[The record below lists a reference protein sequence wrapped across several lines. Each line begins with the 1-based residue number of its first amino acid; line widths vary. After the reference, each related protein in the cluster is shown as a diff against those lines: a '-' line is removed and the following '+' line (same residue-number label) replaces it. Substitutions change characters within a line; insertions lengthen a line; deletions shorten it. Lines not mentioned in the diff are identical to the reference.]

1 MMSSQSKVM
10 TGWRVVTIVR
20 VMGPLLMILAFV
32 GMFSGLI
39 LTTGQDLLF
48 SSPALFILVPAVVGL
63 GGNLGAIIGSRVSTA
78 LHLGIIEPSLS
89 NIALRNNII
98 SSLIAGGVMFVAL
111 GIIAGVLA
119 SFLAL
124 EGPSMIEIFLIS
136 SLSGVFLVLFVVI
149 ISVTAAF
156 FSYRRGLDPDDVVIP
171 VVTSFSDLAGIAFL
185 MGIVVLI
192 LG

>member
-48 SSPALFILVPAVVGL
+48 KSPALFILVPAVVGL

-89 NIALRNNII
+89 NVALRNNII

-111 GIIAGVLA
+111 GIIAGALA

>member
-1 MMSSQSKVM
+1 MSSQDRLM
-10 TGWRVVTIVR
+10 IGWRAVTIVR

-48 SSPALFILVPAVVGL
+48 KSPALFILVPAVVGL

-78 LHLGIIEPSLS
+78 LHLGLIEPSLS
-89 NIALRNNII
+89 NVVLRNNII
-98 SSLIAGGVMFVAL
+98 SSLIAGGVMFIAL

-119 SFLAL
+119 SFLSL

-136 SLSGVFLVLFVVI
+136 TLSGLFLVIFVVI
-149 ISVTAAF
+149 TSVTAAF

-171 VVTSFSDLAGIAFL
+171 VVTSLSDLAGIAFL

>member
-1 MMSSQSKVM
+1 MASQSKVM
-10 TGWRVVTIVR
+10 VGWRAVTIVR

-39 LTTGQDLLF
+39 LTTGQELLF
-48 SSPALFILVPAVVGL
+48 RSPALFILVPAVVGL

-98 SSLIAGGVMFVAL
+98 SSLIAGGVMFIIL

-124 EGPSMIEIFLIS
+124 KGPGMIEIFLIS
-136 SLSGVFLVLFVVI
+136 TLSGVFLVLFVVT
-149 ISVTAAF
+149 ISVAAAF

>member
-1 MMSSQSKVM
+1 M

-48 SSPALFILVPAVVGL
+48 KSPALFILVPAVVGL

-171 VVTSFSDLAGIAFL
+171 VVTSLSDLAGIAFL

>member
-1 MMSSQSKVM
+1 MMTSRSKVM
-10 TGWRVVTIVR
+10 IGWRAVTIVR

-39 LTTGQDLLF
+39 LTTSQDLLF
-48 SSPALFILVPAVVGL
+48 KSPALFILVPAVVGL

-78 LHLGIIEPSLS
+78 LHLGLIEPSLS
-89 NIALRNNII
+89 NVVLRNNII
-98 SSLIAGGVMFVAL
+98 SSLVAGGVMFIIL
-111 GIIAGVLA
+111 GIIAGALA

-136 SLSGVFLVLFVVI
+136 SISGVFLVLFVVI
-149 ISVTAAF
+149 TSVAAAF
-156 FSYRRGLDPDDVVIP
+156 FAYRRGLDPDDVVIP
-171 VVTSFSDLAGIAFL
+171 IVTSFSDLAGIAFL

>member
-1 MMSSQSKVM
+1 MASQSKVM
-10 TGWRVVTIVR
+10 IGWRAVTIVR

-39 LTTGQDLLF
+39 LTTGQELLF
-48 SSPALFILVPAVVGL
+48 RSPALFILVPAVVGL

-98 SSLIAGGVMFVAL
+98 SSLIAGGVMFIIL

-119 SFLAL
+119 SLLAL
-124 EGPSMIEIFLIS
+124 KGPSMIEIFLIS
-136 SLSGVFLVLFVVI
+136 SISGVFLVLFVVL
-149 ISVTAAF
+149 ISVAAAF

>member
-1 MMSSQSKVM
+1 MSSQDRLM
-10 TGWRVVTIVR
+10 IGWRAVTIVR

-48 SSPALFILVPAVVGL
+48 KSPAIFILVPAVVGL

-78 LHLGIIEPSLS
+78 LHLGLIEPSLS
-89 NIALRNNII
+89 NVVLRNNII
-98 SSLIAGGVMFVAL
+98 SSLIAGGVMFIAL

-136 SLSGVFLVLFVVI
+136 TLSGLFLVIFVVI
-149 ISVTAAF
+149 TSVAAAF

-171 VVTSFSDLAGIAFL
+171 VVTSLSDLAGIAVL

>member
-1 MMSSQSKVM
+1 MANQSRVM
-10 TGWRVVTIVR
+10 IGWRAVTIVR

-39 LTTGQDLLF
+39 LTTGQELLF
-48 SSPALFILVPAVVGL
+48 RSPALFILVPAVVGL

-98 SSLIAGGVMFVAL
+98 SSLIAGGVMFIIL
-111 GIIAGVLA
+111 GIVAGVLA
-119 SFLAL
+119 SFLSL
-124 EGPSMIEIFLIS
+124 KGPSMIEIFLIS
-136 SLSGVFLVLFVVI
+136 TISGVFLVLFVVI
-149 ISVTAAF
+149 ISVAAAF